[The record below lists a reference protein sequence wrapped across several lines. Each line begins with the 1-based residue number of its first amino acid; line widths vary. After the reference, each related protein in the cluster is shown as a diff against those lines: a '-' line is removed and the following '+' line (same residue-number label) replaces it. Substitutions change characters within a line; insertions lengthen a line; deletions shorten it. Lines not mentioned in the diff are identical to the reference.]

1 MVSKFVEISRAHN
14 QKDDFSENEYNRI
27 KTIYDNCLSSIIKN
41 FDAEFIPSLIICN
54 TYNKYSTVL
63 PVKMKQNKY
72 KYYVLYD
79 RYLNELTGCLMQFIL
94 MKMMQVMTYGNYLMN
109 YLQRMLC
116 LKMMKSY

>member
-14 QKDDFSENEYNRI
+14 QKDDFSENEYNKI

-41 FDAEFIPSLIICN
+41 FDAEFIPNLIICN

-72 KYYVLYD
+72 KYYVL
-79 RYLNELTGCLMQFIL
+79 
-94 MKMMQVMTYGNYLMN
+94 
-109 YLQRMLC
+109 
-116 LKMMKSY
+116 

>member
-79 RYLNELTGCLMQFIL
+79 RYLNEINRLFNAI
-94 MKMMQVMTYGNYLMN
+94 
-109 YLQRMLC
+109 
-116 LKMMKSY
+116 

>member
-1 MVSKFVEISRAHN
+1 MNIDDMVSKFVEISRAHN

-72 KYYVLYD
+72 KYYFYMIV
-79 RYLNELTGCLMQFIL
+79 I
-94 MKMMQVMTYGNYLMN
+94 
-109 YLQRMLC
+109 
-116 LKMMKSY
+116 